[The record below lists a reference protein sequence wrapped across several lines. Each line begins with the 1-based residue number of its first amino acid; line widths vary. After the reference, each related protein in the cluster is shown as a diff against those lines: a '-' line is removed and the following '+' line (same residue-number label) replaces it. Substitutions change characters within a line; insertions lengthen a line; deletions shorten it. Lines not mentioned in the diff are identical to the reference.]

1 MLSKLAFRNVRRS
14 ARDYL
19 VYVLTMTFI
28 VSLMFAF
35 NSIIFSKD
43 LQKMYEMA
51 TLMIVMISIA
61 TFFIVLIVAW
71 LINYMVRFMLEK
83 RSREFGIYL
92 LIGMKKKEV
101 SRLYMKE
108 NVMLG
113 VCSFVIGMG
122 LGMLLQQVLLVILYS
137 IVQLEMRPH
146 LEFNRY
152 CFLMTVCCYVGC
164 YLLALFRSGRRFRK
178 MNIHDLMNENQKNE
192 ELKEK
197 NEKSKRLLLP
207 ISILFIIAFGI
218 WILSGNVQS
227 VGAATGFLLGLFVTV
242 YVFYTGL
249 SAWII
254 CYVKKKGNAIYRGQ
268 NLFLLRQF
276 ASKLKT
282 MRFTMGT
289 LTVLFMIAFL
299 GCSVALMFTDWQ
311 NQVLEMKFPFDVQVN
326 SQDPEYDFARELK
339 IVRKETDVKDSC
351 IYRIYE
357 NHTSDMNTWLY
368 THLQYFGDEYLK
380 QDGTPDKK
388 KLRKS
393 IGDDVYCQY
402 DTYMGL
408 SDYNHLRKMLGY
420 SEVTLGRD
428 EYILQ
433 MKERVYKETGDFKDE
448 VKIQDQGETLNCKKI
463 CTESFSQDGHNGG
476 DYIIVVPDERI
487 QYMSPY
493 YSELAVSVAG
503 KVPANLQNKLDNLS
517 DKHDYAGHTYMEEDD
532 NNVCYG
538 TDTVVTYDAVNLV
551 RENASAEVRYMLTCI
566 TFPCM
571 YIGLVFLC
579 IALTVLSVQQLS
591 DSAKYRFRYQVLSK
605 IGLGRR
611 KIHRTVFLQLFGY
624 YLCPAIFS
632 AVISGIIA
640 VYMGA
645 RFNFYTGVSTPVL
658 QYFAISFALFFSVYA
673 LYFGA
678 TYVGFVRN
686 IEECK

>member
-1 MLSKLAFRNVRRS
+1 MFSKLAFRNVRRS

-28 VSLMFAF
+28 VALIFAF
-35 NSIIFSKD
+35 NSIIFSRD

-51 TLMIVMISIA
+51 TMMAAMIGIA

-101 SRLYMKE
+101 SILYMKE
-108 NVMLG
+108 NLMLG
-113 VCSFVIGMG
+113 VGSFVIGLG
-122 LGMLLQQVLLVILYS
+122 LGVLLQQVLIVILYT
-137 IVQLEMRPH
+137 IVQVELKPH

-152 CFLMTVCCYVGC
+152 CLLMTVCCFAGC
-164 YLLALFRSGRRFRK
+164 YLLALFRCRRRFRK
-178 MNIHDLMNENQKNE
+178 MNIHNLMSESQKNE
-192 ELKEK
+192 EMKEAH
-197 NEKSKRLLLP
+197 EKQKRILLP
-207 ISILFIIAFGI
+207 VSVLFIIAFGV

-227 VGAATGFLLGLFVTV
+227 VGTASAFLAGLFITV
-242 YVFYTGL
+242 YIFYTGL

-254 CYVKKKGNAIYRGQ
+254 CYVEKKGKGIYRGQ

-289 LTVLFMIAFL
+289 LTVLFMISFL

-326 SQDPEYDFARELK
+326 SRNPEYDFARELK
-339 IVRKETDVKDSC
+339 VVAKETDIKDTC
-351 IYRIYE
+351 IYHIYE
-357 NHTSDMNTWLY
+357 NHTNEMNTWLY
-368 THLQYFGDEYLK
+368 THLHYFGDTYLNA
-380 QDGTPDKK
+380 DGTPNEKK
-388 KLRKS
+388 ISKGA
-393 IGDDVYCQY
+393 GDATYCRY
-402 DTYMGL
+402 DTYMSL
-408 SDYNHLRKMLGY
+408 SDYNHLRSMLGY
-420 SEVTLGRD
+420 SEETLGSD

-433 MKERVYKETGDFKDE
+433 MKKRVYKETGDFTDE
-448 VKIQDQGETLNCKKI
+448 VKIQDQGEILKCKKI

-487 QYMSPY
+487 QHMAAY
-493 YSELAVSVAG
+493 YSELAVSVDG
-503 KVPANLQNKLDNLS
+503 KVPDNLQNKLDNLS
-517 DKHDYAGHTYMEEDD
+517 DKHDYAGHTYMEEEKD
-532 NNVCYG
+532 NVCFG

-551 RENASAEVRYMLTCI
+551 RENASSEVRYMLTCI

-605 IGLGRR
+605 IGLGKRD
-611 KIHRTVFLQLFGY
+611 IHRTVLRQLSGY
-624 YLCPAIFS
+624 YLCPAVFS

-658 QYFAISFALFFSVYA
+658 QYFAISFVLFFGVYMI
-673 LYFGA
+673 YFGA
-678 TYVGFVRN
+678 TYVGFIRN
-686 IEECK
+686 IEE

>member
-1 MLSKLAFRNVRRS
+1 MFSKLALRNVRRS

-19 VYVLTMTFI
+19 VYVLTMTFV

-43 LQKMYEMA
+43 LQRMYEMA
-51 TLMIVMISIA
+51 TIMAAMIGIA

-108 NVMLG
+108 NLMLG
-113 VCSFVIGMG
+113 VCSFVMG
-122 LGMLLQQVLLVILYS
+122 LGLGLLLQQVLLVILYS
-137 IVQLEMRPH
+137 VVQVELRPH

-152 CFLMTVCCYVGC
+152 CLLMTVCCFAGC
-164 YLLALFRSGRRFRK
+164 YLLALFRCGRRFRK
-178 MNIHDLMNENQKNE
+178 MNIHDLMSENQKNE
-192 ELKEK
+192 ELREK
-197 NEKSKRLLLP
+197 NEKIKRLLLP
-207 ISILFIIAFGI
+207 LSIVIIVAFGI

-227 VGAATGFLLGLFVTV
+227 VGAAAGFLMGLFLSI

-254 CYVKKKGNAIYRGQ
+254 CYVKKKGNAIYHGQ
-268 NLFLLRQF
+268 NLFLFRQF

-326 SQDPEYDFARELK
+326 SQNPEYDFAKELK
-339 IVRKETDVKDSC
+339 IVKKEAGVKDSC
-351 IYRIYE
+351 VYRIYE
-357 NHTSDMNTWLY
+357 NHTNVMNTWLY
-368 THLQYFGDEYLK
+368 THLQYFGDEYRR
-380 QDGTPDKK
+380 QDGTPDEKK
-388 KLRKS
+388 IRKGA
-393 IGDDVYCQY
+393 GDAVYCRY

-420 SEVTLGRD
+420 PQEALGKN

-433 MKERVYKETGDFKDE
+433 MKKRVYKETGDFTKE
-448 VKIQDQGETLNCKKI
+448 VKVQDQGETLTCRKI
-463 CTESFSQDGHNGG
+463 CTESFSQDGH

-487 QYMSPY
+487 QQMTPY
-493 YSELAVSVAG
+493 YSELAVSVKK
-503 KVPANLQNKLDNLS
+503 KVPDDLQNKLDDLS
-517 DKHDYAGHTYMEEDD
+517 DKHDYAGHTHMEEDD
-532 NNVCYG
+532 ENVCYG
-538 TDTVVTYDAVNLV
+538 TDTIVTYDAVNLV
-551 RENASAEVRYMLTCI
+551 RENASVEIRYMLSCI

-611 KIHRTVFLQLFGY
+611 EIHRTVFRQLFGY

-658 QYFAISFALFFSVYA
+658 QYFAISFVLFFGVYA
-673 LYFGA
+673 VYFGA
-678 TYVGFVRN
+678 TYIGFIRN
-686 IEECK
+686 IEE